1 MTSAGAAWIEVL
13 LRRNAAADYL
23 RRHGAPRTLGAFR
36 ADVPIVDYETIRPWI
51 DRIAAGEPDVLFAG
65 RPIAFERTGG
75 SSGGAK
81 LFPCSATGVQD
92 FQSSIVPWLASV
104 VDRHSI
110 TGRVYVATSP
120 ATRPPQTI
128 AGCSVGLPDGAYLGE
143 KWGAWIAQ
151 RSAVPLD
158 VAAETDVA
166 RWRAR
171 TLAALRHAGDLELLS
186 VWSPTFLLR
195 LLDDLPDPCSMWPRL
210 RVVSCWADA
219 SSRPFAD
226 ELRRRLPHAV
236 LQPKGLLS
244 TECVTTVPDATDR
257 PRLTPHGFFE
267 FALGDRLLLAEELRP
282 DNTYEVIATTASG
295 LYRYRS
301 GDLVTCVD
309 VDDHGP
315 VLRFAGR
322 AGIASDLVGEKLTD
336 AFACTALAD
345 IAGFRF
351 LTPTA
356 DRRGYELVT
365 ESGTPVDLSTLE
377 ERLKQN
383 PQYAY
388 ARALGQL
395 HPLRHRCETALHDR
409 YVAAQV
415 ARGTRLADVKPLS
428 LLPQAD
434 WLQAHWE
441 VR

>member
-1 MTSAGAAWIEVL
+1 MTSAGVAWLEAV

-23 RRHGAPRTLGAFR
+23 RRHGAPKTLDAFR
-36 ADVPIVDYETIRPWI
+36 ADVPIVDYETMRPWI
-51 DRIAAGEPDVLFAG
+51 DRVANGEPDVLFAG
-65 RPIAFERTGG
+65 RPVAFERTGG
-75 SSGGAK
+75 SAGGAK
-81 LFPCSATGVQD
+81 LIPYSAAGVQD

-104 VDRHSI
+104 VERHSI
-110 TGRVYVATSP
+110 AGRVYVATSP
-120 ATRPPQTI
+120 ATRAHQAI
-128 AGCSVGLPDGAYLGE
+128 AGCTVGLPDGAYLGE
-143 KWGAWIAQ
+143 NWGAWIAQ
-151 RSAVPLD
+151 HSSVPLD
-158 VAAETDVA
+158 VATETDIA
-166 RWRAR
+166 RWRTR
-171 TLAALRHAGDLELLS
+171 TLDALRHAGDLELIS

-195 LLDDLPDPCSMWPRL
+195 LLDDLPDPRSMWPRL

-226 ELRRRLPHAV
+226 DLRRRLPHAV

-267 FALGDRLLLAEELRP
+267 FALGDRVLLAEELGP
-282 DNTYEVIATTASG
+282 GLTYEVIATTASG

-301 GDLVTCVD
+301 GDLVACAD
-309 VDDHGP
+309 GDDHGP
-315 VLRFAGR
+315 VLHFAGR
-322 AGIASDLVGEKLTD
+322 AGIASDLVGEKLTE
-336 AFACTALAD
+336 AFACTVLAD
-345 IAGFRF
+345 VAGFRF
-351 LTPTA
+351 LAPAA

-365 ESGTPVDLSTLE
+365 ETGAPVDLSTLE

-395 HPLRHRCETALHDR
+395 HPLRHRRETALHDR

-415 ARGTRLADVKPLS
+415 ARGARLADVKPLS

-434 WLQAHWE
+434 WLHACWE
-441 VR
+441 AR